1 MCNLV
6 ILRFLGQ
13 IQSADG
19 QSEAPRPKKITWFR
33 PQMAMLWTNGCDLAE
48 GRESILISKTL
59 DKLLSRMSW
68 YCYLFL
74 PIMPLSCFWN
84 CSNAQQMFWR
94 EQQAQRWLDSM
105 VVSCSFMGDT
115 QFWDILDLLK
125 VYIYTYI
132 LVAGSHGRTS
142 HPVVTRCHLCLYT
155 LPNFSWRSKRWDIV
169 GPCWTDVELIQ
180 LYMWMDRW
188 RGKFCSGI
196 RGLDCRPWT
205 LGSRECCTFQEQLRN
220 WC

>member
-1 MCNLV
+1 M
-6 ILRFLGQ
+6 ILLSFSPHHALILFLELQ
-13 IQSADG
+13 QCTADVLKG
-19 QSEAPRPKKITWFR
+19 TTGTKVVGF
-33 PQMAMLWTNGCDLAE
+33 NGCFMFIH
-48 GRESILISKTL
+48 GRHPVLRYPGPTQSI
-59 DKLLSRMSW
+59 
-68 YCYLFL
+68 
-74 PIMPLSCFWN
+74 
-84 CSNAQQMFWR
+84 
-94 EQQAQRWLDSM
+94 
-105 VVSCSFMGDT
+105 
-115 QFWDILDLLK
+115 
-125 VYIYTYI
+125 YIYTYI

-169 GPCWTDVELIQ
+169 GPYWTDVELIQ